1 MADDRL
7 KPDDANGNGRPVA
20 TAAQSSQSSSTAT
33 ADVEPHETP
42 DIPEIEGSDEEVA
55 HRIEEIPADEGA
67 AVLENLPPDKAADVA
82 EYLDPDTAG
91 RILSEMDPTAAGL
104 VVSDMEAAE
113 ASMVLAAMD
122 PDDAVD
128 VLEHV
133 NEKLHDEIV
142 REMDPED
149 AEQVLALE
157 NYPPD
162 TAGGIMTSQVTA
174 LYEYLPVEDAIA
186 QLRKL
191 NEELEQMFY
200 VYVIDR
206 RGHLVG
212 VLSMRDLILAKPTT
226 LLRDIMR
233 GNVRSVPASQDQE
246 HVARLMRRLGYLA
259 MPVVDDRNKLV
270 GLITFDDV
278 ADVLEEEATED
289 VQKMFGAGAEER
301 LSSPWTFSFK
311 KRVVWLLV
319 NLVTAFMAAAVVGM
333 FEDMISKFAVLAFY
347 MPVIAGMGGNASAQA
362 MAVAVRGLALGH
374 VDRRLLIRVMYRQFF
389 VGLLTGVII
398 GLTTATVAWTFHND
412 RGPDGHGP
420 GSMLGV
426 VVALALIINHTLACV
441 SGAGIPFVMK
451 WLGFDP
457 AQSSTIF
464 ATTIT
469 DVVGFFALLGLA
481 AVMLT

>member
-1 MADDRL
+1 MPNDRHHPDRAGSVNGDDER
-7 KPDDANGNGRPVA
+7 DDDGEFV
-20 TAAQSSQSSSTAT
+20 TAAAAAAARANHESFAEA
-33 ADVEPHETP
+33 ADA
-42 DIPEIEGSDEEVA
+42 EVA

-67 AVLENLPPDKAADVA
+67 AVLANLPPDKAADVA

-91 RILSEMDPTAAGL
+91 RIFSEMDPSAAGA
-104 VVSDMEAAE
+104 VVSDMEAPE
-113 ASMVLAAMD
+113 ASMVLSAMD

-133 NEKLHDEIV
+133 DDALHDEIV
-142 REMDPED
+142 REMDRED
-149 AEQVLALE
+149 AADVLALE
-157 NYPPD
+157 QYPPD
-162 TAGGIMTSQVTA
+162 TAGGIMTTEVTA
-174 LYEYLPVEDAIA
+174 LYEYLPVEEAIA
-186 QLRKL
+186 ELRRL

-212 VLSMRDLILAKPTT
+212 VLSMRDLILAKPSR

-233 GNVRSVPASQDQE
+233 PDVRSVPATMDQE
-246 HVARLMRRLGYLA
+246 QVARLMRRLGYLA
-259 MPVVDDRNKLV
+259 MPVVDDKHRLA

-289 VQKMFGAGAEER
+289 VQVMFGAGAEER
-301 LSSPWTFSFK
+301 LTSPWTFSFR

-333 FEDMISKFAVLAFY
+333 FEDMIAKLAVLAFY
-347 MPVIAGMGGNASAQA
+347 MPIIAGMGGNASAQA
-362 MAVAVRGLALGH
+362 MAVAVRGLALGR
-374 VDRRLLIRVMYRQFF
+374 VDRQLLVRVMYRQFF

-398 GLTTATVAWTFHND
+398 GLLTACVAWVFHSD
-412 RGPDGHGP
+412 HGAT
-420 GSMLGV
+420 LGL
-426 VVALALIINHTLACV
+426 VVALALIINHALACV
-441 SGAGIPFVMK
+441 TGAGIPFLMK
-451 WLGFDP
+451 SLGFDP
-457 AQSSTIF
+457 AQSATIF

-481 AVMLT
+481 ALFLR

>member
-1 MADDRL
+1 MPEERMNPER
-7 KPDDANGNGRPVA
+7 KPDGNGRGVA
-20 TAAQSSQSSSTAT
+20 TAAPPPHPHPVPVGLLPAPGSSD
-33 ADVEPHETP
+33 ADVAE
-42 DIPEIEGSDEEVA
+42 
-55 HRIEEIPADEGA
+55 RIEDIPADEGA
-67 AVLENLPPDKAADVA
+67 AVLENLPPEKAADVA

-91 RILSEMDPTAAGL
+91 RILSEMDPTAAGA

-133 NEKLHDEIV
+133 NDKLHDEIV
-142 REMDPED
+142 REMDAED
-149 AEQVLALE
+149 AEDVRLLE
-157 NYPPD
+157 QYPPD
-162 TAGGIMTSQVTA
+162 TAGGIMTTEVTA
-174 LYEYLPVEDAIA
+174 LYEYLPVEDAI
-186 QLRKL
+186 QTLRKL

-233 GNVRSVPASQDQE
+233 PNVTSVPATMDQE
-246 HVARLMRRLGYLA
+246 HVARQMRKLGYLA
-259 MPVVDDRNKLV
+259 MPVVDDRNRLV
-270 GLITFDDV
+270 GLITFDDA

-289 VQKMFGAGAEER
+289 VQKLFGAGAEER
-301 LSSPWTFSFK
+301 LTSPWLFSFR
-311 KRVVWLLV
+311 KRVFWLLV

-347 MPVIAGMGGNASAQA
+347 MPIIAGMGGNASAQA

-374 VDRRLLIRVMYRQFF
+374 VDRRLLTRVMYRQLL
-389 VGLLTGVII
+389 VGMLTGIII
-398 GLTTATVAWTFHND
+398 GFLTASVAWIFHSN
-412 RGPDGHGP
+412 HGTSDP
-420 GSMLGV
+420 GARLGV

-441 SGAGIPFVMK
+441 TGAGIPFIMK

-469 DVVGFFALLGLA
+469 DIVGFFALLGLA
-481 AVMLT
+481 AVMLR